1 MDTQKIINNPESNR
15 EDNQVSIQEQ
25 FHQEIEQTPDEILAI
40 ALEFLLF
47 MRSRASDSSTAKTTK
62 DASETSNK
70 LSQLPYRQAS
80 GKSLVDYQGEWVG
93 DDFEE
98 CLRLV
103 LDSRSQVNLSNHQ
116 PF

>member
-15 EDNQVSIQEQ
+15 EAHQVSIQQQ

-47 MRSRASDSSTAKTTK
+47 LKSRASDSSTEKTTK
-62 DASETSNK
+62 DASEASNK
-70 LSQLPYRQAS
+70 VPQLPYRQGS

-98 CLRLV
+98 CLQLV
-103 LDSRSQVNLSNHQ
+103 FDSRSKVNLSNHQ